1 MKRSLSYS
9 FPDRFYKL
17 IPFGDTKNTD
27 DNWLAGI
34 ALRDAMRSLNDRE
47 RRIIRLRFF
56 EGRTQMEVAR
66 EIHLSPNKRKE
77 DSGPFLTI

>member
-1 MKRSLSYS
+1 
-9 FPDRFYKL
+9 
-17 IPFGDTKNTD
+17 
-27 DNWLAGI
+27 
-34 ALRDAMRSLNDRE
+34 MRSLNDRE

-77 DSGPFLTI
+77 DSGPFLTISYYIIIYERQKTRG